1 MALWSGRLWILSKY
15 VVDGIIVKA
24 SLNKTLHF
32 SNAVQSLLNKFLIN
46 AIDSTMLQEGTNITR
61 IPPITFEA
69 CRKLEMRWRNASRR
83 FEVVERVMVACV
95 HWHAIFVRWW
105 HSREGLTKGIIH
117 GSPSRALAT

>member
-1 MALWSGRLWILSKY
+1 MALWSGRLGILSIY
-15 VVDGIIVKA
+15 IVDGIIVKA

-69 CRKLEMRWRNASRR
+69 CRKA
-83 FEVVERVMVACV
+83 
-95 HWHAIFVRWW
+95 
-105 HSREGLTKGIIH
+105 
-117 GSPSRALAT
+117 